1 MRKDVDCRTTISQIE
16 NILAGIG
23 LTYSIIEREWSIVV
37 QCLNIPNVF
46 KQHFF

>member
-23 LTYSIIEREWSIVV
+23 LTYSIIERE
-37 QCLNIPNVF
+37 NN
-46 KQHFF
+46 KEMFFL